1 MSTSTITRKFSL
13 LPDVSDRALKNKS
26 YKETT
31 DLLVKVRALKNKYVS
46 LMVADVKTNS
56 YNSYDSTSISRFRQ
70 AVYDRLNFSRVKSPQ
85 FQSIEL
91 KERAKQCA
99 FYDAY
104 LVVREWVKRTENLK
118 TIVGALIDK
127 FRNDNAFALSFLR
140 GKRFSSKEL
149 SEIRRAL
156 SRDCFGKRQSLS
168 VFFLNNFILQLRNLF
183 LAQNDFKSKGLFSD
197 ISLTNPL
204 QALVREAF
212 KSLKLDDS
220 LLEKVVNSFSR
231 TKKKKEIAVLP
242 SQLAEYVLDG
252 YFRKIQWLTGRKAR
266 QIISLRNKLK
276 KEKGKS
282 NSNKIIKLTKSL
294 CSLEDSLSTFIGDVE
309 FLSLNENEF
318 KKKRKLV
325 LDGLKRGILEKITL
339 LDLPQLITK
348 AYQKELLG
356 FQQNPNHYVLRRVF
370 KPNFPQIKIGAI
382 CFDSFLQY
390 FETKLQYKVRD
401 LLKERF
407 ISEQFV
413 SLTITQFQAIQL
425 DIYDLIKKPEHKTLS
440 ISVANRDVY
449 KEDFTTSQRGEHSDF
464 YRIKLGLISHQFQT
478 FKIRDRKERIKKLKE
493 SNFEPALPS
502 ITLKNRKLLL
512 NLPFNKLKKESSK
525 PFKVE
530 GNSDV
535 EMGIDLGLKH
545 FAVVSVWDKKQNV
558 ELARYFLGP
567 RQLFNM
573 KFNLEDGKL
582 YNRNGIGKDRKE
594 KALSNLKLKL
604 IRLREQI
611 VFLQQKKNNYEQ
623 RLLARDVTTYRAKL
637 KWNKTRRSLSLCW
650 DRLNRI
656 NLQIV
661 NHLNNYVLKIAGFW
675 KVSAIKVEDL
685 RWATHSKKRD
695 TGKFM
700 AFWQT
705 HWFYSQVQDAVK
717 LQCDLN
723 SIRFQKVPARYTSRR
738 CSRCGELGSRT
749 SKRFSCSRC
758 GLKLDSDLNASRN
771 VVKYLN
777 SNPSYKESN

>member
-1 MSTSTITRKFSL
+1 
-13 LPDVSDRALKNKS
+13 
-26 YKETT
+26 
-31 DLLVKVRALKNKYVS
+31 
-46 LMVADVKTNS
+46 MVADVKANS
-56 YNSYDSTSISRFRQ
+56 YNSYNSTSISRFRQ

-118 TIVGALIDK
+118 IIVGALIDK
-127 FRNDNAFALSFLR
+127 FRHDDAFTSSFLR

-156 SRDCFGKRQSLS
+156 SQDCFKKRQSLS
-168 VFFLNNFILQLRNLF
+168 VFFINNFILQLRNLF
-183 LAQNDFKSKGLFSD
+183 LAQNDFEIKDLFSD

-204 QALVREAF
+204 QVLVRETF
-212 KSLKLDDS
+212 KSLKFDDY
-220 LLEKVVNSFSR
+220 LLEKVANSFSR

-242 SQLAEYVLDG
+242 SQLAEYVLEG
-252 YFRKIQWLTGRKAR
+252 YFRKIQWLSSRKAR
-266 QIISLRNKLK
+266 QIISLRNKFK
-276 KEKGKS
+276 KGKS
-282 NSNKIIKLTKSL
+282 NSNKILKLTKSL
-294 CSLEDSLSTFIGDVE
+294 RSLVDSLSTFIGGVE
-309 FLSLNENEF
+309 FSCEKEF

-325 LDGLKRGILEKITL
+325 LAGLKRAILEKITR

-348 AYQKELLG
+348 AYQKELLA
-356 FQQNPNHYVLRRVF
+356 FQQNPNHYILKRIF

-382 CFDSFLQY
+382 NFDSFLQY

-413 SLTITQFQAIQL
+413 SLTIKQFQKIQL

-440 ISVANRDVY
+440 ISVVNRDVY
-449 KEDFTTSQRGEHSDF
+449 KEDFTTSQSGEQRDF
-464 YRIKLGLISHQFQT
+464 YRIKLGLISRQFQT
-478 FKIRDRKERIKKLKE
+478 FKVRDRKERIKKLKE

-512 NLPFNKLKKESSK
+512 NLPFNKIKKDSSK

-545 FAVVSVWDKKQNV
+545 FAVVCVWDKKQNV

-573 KFNLEDGKL
+573 KFNLNDGKL
-582 YNRNGIGKDRKE
+582 YNQNRIRINRKE
-594 KALSNLKLKL
+594 KALSNLKSKL

-623 RLLARDVTTYRAKL
+623 RLLARDITNYRTKL
-637 KWNKTRRSLSLCW
+637 KWNKTRRSLTLCW

-656 NLQIV
+656 NVQIV
-661 NHLNNYVLKIAGFW
+661 NHLNNYVLKIASFW

-685 RWATHSKKRD
+685 RWAMHSKKRD
-695 TGKFM
+695 AGKFM

-723 SIRFQKVPARYTSRR
+723 SIRFQKIPARNTSRR
-738 CSRCGELGSRT
+738 CSRCGGLGSRT
-749 SKRFSCSRC
+749 GKRFSCSRC

-771 VVKYLN
+771 IAKYRN
-777 SNPSYKESN
+777 SNTRYIESN

>member
-1 MSTSTITRKFSL
+1 MSASIITRKFSL
-13 LPDVSDRALKNKS
+13 LPDASDRALKNKS

-31 DLLVKVRALKNKYVS
+31 DLLVKIRALKNKYVS
-46 LMVADVKTNS
+46 LMVADVKANS
-56 YNSYDSTSISRFRQ
+56 YNSYDSTSTSRFRQ

-104 LVVREWVKRTENLK
+104 LVVREWVKRTENLII
-118 TIVGALIDK
+118 IVGALIDK
-127 FRNDNAFALSFLR
+127 FKHDETFTSSFLR

-156 SRDCFGKRQSLS
+156 SRDCFKKRQSLS
-168 VFFLNNFILQLRNLF
+168 VFFINNFILQLRNLF
-183 LAQNDFKSKGLFSD
+183 LAQNDFKSKDLFSD
-197 ISLTNPL
+197 ISSTNPL

-212 KSLKLDDS
+212 KSLKLDDY
-220 LLEKVVNSFSR
+220 LLEEVANSFSR

-242 SQLAEYVLDG
+242 SQLAEYFLDG

-266 QIISLRNKLK
+266 QIISLKNKLK

-282 NSNKIIKLTKSL
+282 NSDKIIKLTKSL
-294 CSLEDSLSTFIGDVE
+294 RSLDDSLSSFIGDLE
-309 FLSLNENEF
+309 FSCENEF

-325 LDGLKRGILEKITL
+325 LDSLKRALLEKITL

-348 AYQKELLG
+348 AYQKELLA
-356 FQQNPNHYVLRRVF
+356 FQRYPNHYVLKRVF

-382 CFDSFLQY
+382 NFDSFLQY
-390 FETKLQYKVRD
+390 FETKLQYKVRE
-401 LLKERF
+401 LLKESF

-413 SLTITQFQAIQL
+413 SLTIKQFQKIQL

-440 ISVANRDVY
+440 ISIVNRDVY
-449 KEDFTTSQRGEHSDF
+449 KENFTTSHSGEQRDS
-464 YRIKLGLISHQFQT
+464 YRIKLGLISRQFQT
-478 FKIRDRKERIKKLKE
+478 FKVRDRKERIRKLKE
-493 SNFEPALPS
+493 SSFEPALPS

-512 NLPFNKLKKESSK
+512 NLPFNKIKKDSSK
-525 PFKVE
+525 PFQVE
-530 GNSDV
+530 GNSDI

-545 FAVVSVWDKKQNV
+545 FAVVCVWDKKQNV

-567 RQLFNM
+567 RQLFDKN
-573 KFNLEDGKL
+573 FNLKDGKL
-582 YNRNGIGKDRKE
+582 CNRNKFGKERKE
-594 KALSNLKLKL
+594 NALSNIKLKL
-604 IRLREQI
+604 MRLREQI
-611 VFLQQKKNNYEQ
+611 VFLQQKKNNYEH
-623 RLLARDVTTYRAKL
+623 RLLARDITNYRAKL

-650 DRLNRI
+650 DRLNRL

-661 NHLNNYVLKIAGFW
+661 NHLNNYVIKIASFW
-675 KVSAIKVEDL
+675 NVSAIKVEDL
-685 RWATHSKKRD
+685 RWATHSKNRD
-695 TGKFM
+695 VGKFM

-723 SIRFQKVPARYTSRR
+723 SIRFQKVPAKYTSQR
-738 CSRCGELGSRT
+738 CSRCGTLGSRAG
-749 SKRFSCSRC
+749 KRFSCSSC

-771 VVKYLN
+771 VVKYWN
-777 SNPSYKESN
+777 SNTRYIESN

>member
-1 MSTSTITRKFSL
+1 
-13 LPDVSDRALKNKS
+13 
-26 YKETT
+26 
-31 DLLVKVRALKNKYVS
+31 
-46 LMVADVKTNS
+46 
-56 YNSYDSTSISRFRQ
+56 
-70 AVYDRLNFSRVKSPQ
+70 
-85 FQSIEL
+85 L

-118 TIVGALIDK
+118 IIVGTLIDK
-127 FRNDNAFALSFLR
+127 FRQDEKFTSSFLR

-156 SRDCFGKRQSLS
+156 SLDCFKKRQSLS
-168 VFFLNNFILQLRNLF
+168 VFFINNFILQLRNLF
-183 LAQNDFKSKGLFSD
+183 LAQNDFESRNLFSD

-204 QALVREAF
+204 QELVREAF
-212 KSLKLDDS
+212 KSLKLDDC
-220 LLEKVVNSFSR
+220 LLEKAANSFSR
-231 TKKKKEIAVLP
+231 TKKKKEITVLP
-242 SQLAEYVLDG
+242 SQLAEYFLEG
-252 YFRKIQWLTGRKAR
+252 YFRKIQWLSSRKAR

-282 NSNKIIKLTKSL
+282 NSNKIIKLTRSL
-294 CSLEDSLSTFIGDVE
+294 RSLDDSLSIFIGDLE
-309 FLSLNENEF
+309 FSCENEF

-325 LDGLKRGILEKITL
+325 LAGLKRAFLEKIIG

-348 AYQKELLG
+348 AYQKELLA
-356 FQQNPNHYVLRRVF
+356 FQQNPNHYVLKRVF

-382 CFDSFLQY
+382 NFDSFLQY

-401 LLKERF
+401 LLKEHF

-413 SLTITQFQAIQL
+413 SLTIKQFQQIQL

-440 ISVANRDVY
+440 LSVANRDVY
-449 KEDFTTSQRGEHSDF
+449 KEEFTSSQSGKQRDF

-478 FKIRDRKERIKKLKE
+478 FKVRDRKERIKKLKA

-512 NLPFNKLKKESSK
+512 NLPFNKLKKDSSK

-535 EMGIDLGLKH
+535 ELGIDLGLKH
-545 FAVVSVWDKKQNV
+545 FAVVCVWDKKQDV

-567 RQLFNM
+567 RQLFD
-573 KFNLEDGKL
+573 KSFNLKDGKL
-582 YNRNGIGKDRKE
+582 YDRNRIGKERKE
-594 KALSNLKLKL
+594 SALSNVKLKL
-604 IRLREQI
+604 MRLREQI

-623 RLLARDVTTYRAKL
+623 RLLERDITNYRAKL

-650 DRLNRI
+650 DRLNRL

-661 NHLNNYVLKIAGFW
+661 NHLNNYVLKIACFW

-695 TGKFM
+695 AGKFM

-705 HWFYSQVQDAVK
+705 HWFYSQVQNAVK

-723 SIRFQKVPARYTSRR
+723 SIRFQKVPARNTSRR
-738 CSRCGELGSRT
+738 CSRCGALGSRAG
-749 SKRFSCSRC
+749 KRFSCSRC

-771 VVKYLN
+771 VAKYRS
-777 SNPSYKESN
+777 SNLGYISSN

>member
-1 MSTSTITRKFSL
+1 M
-13 LPDVSDRALKNKS
+13 
-26 YKETT
+26 
-31 DLLVKVRALKNKYVS
+31 
-46 LMVADVKTNS
+46 
-56 YNSYDSTSISRFRQ
+56 
-70 AVYDRLNFSRVKSPQ
+70 
-85 FQSIEL
+85 
-91 KERAKQCA
+91 
-99 FYDAY
+99 
-104 LVVREWVKRTENLK
+104 VREWVKRTENLK
-118 TIVGALIDK
+118 IIVGTLIDK
-127 FRNDNAFALSFLR
+127 FRHDDAFTSSFLR

-149 SEIRRAL
+149 SEIRREL
-156 SRDCFGKRQSLS
+156 SQDCFKKRQSLS
-168 VFFLNNFILQLRNLF
+168 IFFLNNFILQLRNLF
-183 LAQNDFKSKGLFSD
+183 LAQNDFESKDLFSD

-204 QALVREAF
+204 QVLVREAF

-220 LLEKVVNSFSR
+220 LLDKVANSFSR
-231 TKKKKEIAVLP
+231 TKKKKDIAVLP

-252 YFRKIQWLTGRKAR
+252 YFRKIQWLTSRKAR

-282 NSNKIIKLTKSL
+282 NSNKILKLTKSL
-294 CSLEDSLSTFIGDVE
+294 RSLIDSLSTFIGAVE
-309 FLSLNENEF
+309 FSCENEF

-325 LDGLKRGILEKITL
+325 LDGLKRAILEKITRIDL
-339 LDLPQLITK
+339 LQLITK
-348 AYQKELLG
+348 AYQKELLD
-356 FQQNPNHYVLRRVF
+356 FQQNPNHNVLKRVF
-370 KPNFPQIKIGAI
+370 KPNFPRIKIGAI
-382 CFDSFLQY
+382 NFDSFLQY

-413 SLTITQFQAIQL
+413 SLTIKQFQAIQL

-440 ISVANRDVY
+440 ISVVNRDVY
-449 KEDFTTSQRGEHSDF
+449 KEDFTTSHSKEQRDL
-464 YRIKLGLISHQFQT
+464 YRIKLGLISRQFQT
-478 FKIRDRKERIKKLKE
+478 FKVRDRKERIKKLKE
-493 SNFEPALPS
+493 SNFEPVLPS

-512 NLPFNKLKKESSK
+512 NLPFNKIKKDSSK
-525 PFKVE
+525 PFQV
-530 GNSDV
+530 NCNPDI

-545 FAVVSVWDKKQNV
+545 FAVVCVWDKKQNI

-582 YNRNGIGKDRKE
+582 YNQNRIRKNGKE
-594 KALSNLKLKL
+594 KALSNIKLKL

-611 VFLQQKKNNYEQ
+611 IFLQQKKNNYEQ
-623 RLLARDVTTYRAKL
+623 RLLERDITNYRAKL

-650 DRLNRI
+650 DRLNRL
-656 NLQIV
+656 NVQIV
-661 NHLNNYVLKIAGFW
+661 NHLNNYILKIASFW
-675 KVSAIKVEDL
+675 NVSAIKVEDL

-695 TGKFM
+695 AGKFM

-705 HWFYSQVQDAVK
+705 HWFYSQVQNAVK

-749 SKRFSCSRC
+749 GKRFSCSCC

-771 VVKYLN
+771 VAKYRN
-777 SNPSYKESN
+777 SNTRYIESN

>member
-1 MSTSTITRKFSL
+1 
-13 LPDVSDRALKNKS
+13 
-26 YKETT
+26 
-31 DLLVKVRALKNKYVS
+31 
-46 LMVADVKTNS
+46 
-56 YNSYDSTSISRFRQ
+56 
-70 AVYDRLNFSRVKSPQ
+70 
-85 FQSIEL
+85 L

-118 TIVGALIDK
+118 IIVGTLIDK
-127 FRNDNAFALSFLR
+127 FRQDEKFTSSFLR

-156 SRDCFGKRQSLS
+156 SLDCFKKRQSLS
-168 VFFLNNFILQLRNLF
+168 VFFINNFILQLRNLF
-183 LAQNDFKSKGLFSD
+183 LAQNDFESRNLFSD

-204 QALVREAF
+204 QELVREAF
-212 KSLKLDDS
+212 KSLKLDDC
-220 LLEKVVNSFSR
+220 LLEKAANSFSR
-231 TKKKKEIAVLP
+231 TKKKKEITVLP
-242 SQLAEYVLDG
+242 SQLAEYFLEG
-252 YFRKIQWLTGRKAR
+252 YFRKIQWLSSRKAR

-282 NSNKIIKLTKSL
+282 NSNKIIKLTRSL
-294 CSLEDSLSTFIGDVE
+294 RSLDDSLSIFIGDLE
-309 FLSLNENEF
+309 FSCENEF
-318 KKKRKLV
+318 KKKRKLI
-325 LDGLKRGILEKITL
+325 LAGLKRAFLEKIIG

-348 AYQKELLG
+348 AYQKELLA
-356 FQQNPNHYVLRRVF
+356 FQQNPNHYVLKRVF

-382 CFDSFLQY
+382 NFDSFLQY

-401 LLKERF
+401 LLKEHF

-413 SLTITQFQAIQL
+413 SLTIKQFQQIQL

-440 ISVANRDVY
+440 LSVANRDVY
-449 KEDFTTSQRGEHSDF
+449 KEEFTSSQSGKQRDF

-478 FKIRDRKERIKKLKE
+478 FKVRDRKERIKKLKA

-512 NLPFNKLKKESSK
+512 NLPFNKLKKDSSK

-535 EMGIDLGLKH
+535 ELGIDLGLKH
-545 FAVVSVWDKKQNV
+545 FAVVCVWDKKQDV

-567 RQLFNM
+567 RQLFD
-573 KFNLEDGKL
+573 KSFNLKDGKL
-582 YNRNGIGKDRKE
+582 YDWNRIGKERKE
-594 KALSNLKLKL
+594 SALSNVKLKL
-604 IRLREQI
+604 MRLREQI

-623 RLLARDVTTYRAKL
+623 RLLERDITNYRAKL

-650 DRLNRI
+650 DRLNRL

-661 NHLNNYVLKIAGFW
+661 NHLNNYVLKIACFW

-695 TGKFM
+695 AGKFM

-705 HWFYSQVQDAVK
+705 HWFYSQVQNAVK

-723 SIRFQKVPARYTSRR
+723 SIRFQKVPARNTSRR
-738 CSRCGELGSRT
+738 CSRCGALGSRAG
-749 SKRFSCSRC
+749 KRFSCSRC

-771 VVKYLN
+771 VAKYRS
-777 SNPSYKESN
+777 SNLGYISSN

>member
-1 MSTSTITRKFSL
+1 MSASTITRKFSL
-13 LPDVSDRALKNKS
+13 LPDTSDRALKIKS

-46 LMVADVKTNS
+46 LMVADIKANS
-56 YNSYDSTSISRFRQ
+56 YNSYDSTSTSRFRQ

-85 FQSIEL
+85 FPSIEL

-118 TIVGALIDK
+118 IIVGTLIDK
-127 FRNDNAFALSFLR
+127 FRHDDAFTSSFLR

-149 SEIRRAL
+149 SEIRREL
-156 SRDCFGKRQSLS
+156 SQDCFKKRQSLS

-183 LAQNDFKSKGLFSD
+183 LAQNDFESKDLFSD

-204 QALVREAF
+204 QVLVREAF

-220 LLEKVVNSFSR
+220 LLDKVANSFSR

-252 YFRKIQWLTGRKAR
+252 YFRKIQWLTSRKAR

-282 NSNKIIKLTKSL
+282 NSNKIIKLTKSIR
-294 CSLEDSLSTFIGDVE
+294 SLDDSLSTFIGAVE
-309 FLSLNENEF
+309 FSCENEF

-325 LDGLKRGILEKITL
+325 LDGLKRAILEKITR
-339 LDLPQLITK
+339 LDLLQLITK
-348 AYQKELLG
+348 AYQKELLD
-356 FQQNPNHYVLRRVF
+356 FQQNPNHYVLKRVF
-370 KPNFPQIKIGAI
+370 KPNFPRIKIGAI
-382 CFDSFLQY
+382 NFDSFLQY

-413 SLTITQFQAIQL
+413 SLTIKQFQAIQL

-440 ISVANRDVY
+440 ISVVNRDVY
-449 KEDFTTSQRGEHSDF
+449 KEDFTTSHSKEQRDL
-464 YRIKLGLISHQFQT
+464 YRIKLGLISRQFQT
-478 FKIRDRKERIKKLKE
+478 FKVRDRKERIKKLKE
-493 SNFEPALPS
+493 SNFEPVLPS

-512 NLPFNKLKKESSK
+512 NLPFNKIKKDSSK
-525 PFKVE
+525 PFQV
-530 GNSDV
+530 NCNPDI

-545 FAVVSVWDKKQNV
+545 FAVVCVWDKKQNI

-582 YNRNGIGKDRKE
+582 YNQNRIRKNGKE
-594 KALSNLKLKL
+594 KALSNIKLKL

-623 RLLARDVTTYRAKL
+623 RLLERGITNYRTKL

-650 DRLNRI
+650 DRLNRL
-656 NLQIV
+656 NVQIV
-661 NHLNNYVLKIAGFW
+661 NHLNNYILKIASFW
-675 KVSAIKVEDL
+675 NVSAIKVEDL

-695 TGKFM
+695 AGKFM

-705 HWFYSQVQDAVK
+705 HWFYSQVQNTVK

-749 SKRFSCSRC
+749 GKRFSCSCC

-771 VVKYLN
+771 VAKYRN
-777 SNPSYKESN
+777 SNTRYIESN

>member
-1 MSTSTITRKFSL
+1 MSASTITRKFSL
-13 LPDVSDRALKNKS
+13 LPDTSDRALKIKS

-46 LMVADVKTNS
+46 LMVADVKANS
-56 YNSYDSTSISRFRQ
+56 HNSYDSTSASRFRQ

-85 FQSIEL
+85 FPSIEL

-118 TIVGALIDK
+118 IIVGTLIDK
-127 FRNDNAFALSFLR
+127 FRHDDAFTSSFLR

-149 SEIRRAL
+149 SEIRREL
-156 SRDCFGKRQSLS
+156 SQDCFKKRQSLS
-168 VFFLNNFILQLRNLF
+168 IFFLNNFILQLRNLF
-183 LAQNDFKSKGLFSD
+183 LAQNDFESKDLFSD

-204 QALVREAF
+204 QVLVREAF

-220 LLEKVVNSFSR
+220 LLDKVANSFSR
-231 TKKKKEIAVLP
+231 TKKKKDIAVLP

-252 YFRKIQWLTGRKAR
+252 YFRKIQWLTSRKAR

-282 NSNKIIKLTKSL
+282 NSNKILKLTKSL
-294 CSLEDSLSTFIGDVE
+294 RSLIDSLSTFIGVVE
-309 FLSLNENEF
+309 FSCENEF

-325 LDGLKRGILEKITL
+325 LDGLKRAILEKITRIDL
-339 LDLPQLITK
+339 LQLITK
-348 AYQKELLG
+348 AYQKELLD
-356 FQQNPNHYVLRRVF
+356 FQQNPNHNVLKRVF
-370 KPNFPQIKIGAI
+370 KPNFPRIKIGAI
-382 CFDSFLQY
+382 NFDSFLQY

-413 SLTITQFQAIQL
+413 SLTIKQFQAIQL

-440 ISVANRDVY
+440 ISVVNRDVY
-449 KEDFTTSQRGEHSDF
+449 KEDFTTSHSKEQRDL
-464 YRIKLGLISHQFQT
+464 YRIKLGLISRQFQT
-478 FKIRDRKERIKKLKE
+478 FKVRDRKERIKKLKE
-493 SNFEPALPS
+493 SNFEPVLPS

-512 NLPFNKLKKESSK
+512 NLPFNKIKKDSSK
-525 PFKVE
+525 PFQV
-530 GNSDV
+530 NCNPDI

-545 FAVVSVWDKKQNV
+545 FAVVCVWDKKQNI

-582 YNRNGIGKDRKE
+582 YNQNRIRKNGKE
-594 KALSNLKLKL
+594 KALSNIKLKL

-611 VFLQQKKNNYEQ
+611 IFLQQKKNNYEQ
-623 RLLARDVTTYRAKL
+623 RLLERDITNYRAKL

-650 DRLNRI
+650 DRLNRL
-656 NLQIV
+656 NVQIV
-661 NHLNNYVLKIAGFW
+661 NHLNNYILKIASFW
-675 KVSAIKVEDL
+675 NVSAIKVEDL

-695 TGKFM
+695 AGKFM

-705 HWFYSQVQDAVK
+705 HWFYSQVQNAVK

-749 SKRFSCSRC
+749 GKRFSCSCC

-771 VVKYLN
+771 VAKYRN
-777 SNPSYKESN
+777 SNTRYIESN

>member
-1 MSTSTITRKFSL
+1 MSASIITRKFSL
-13 LPDVSDRALKNKS
+13 LPDASDITLKNKS

-31 DLLVKVRALKNKYVS
+31 DLLVKIRALKNKYVS
-46 LMVADVKTNS
+46 LMVTDVKANS
-56 YNSYDSTSISRFRQ
+56 YNSYDSTSMSRFRQ

-104 LVVREWVKRTENLK
+104 LAVREWVKRTENLK
-118 TIVGALIDK
+118 TIIGALIDK
-127 FRNDNAFALSFLR
+127 FKHDKGFALSFLR

-149 SEIRRAL
+149 SEIRSAL
-156 SRDCFGKRQSLS
+156 SKDCFKKRQSLS
-168 VFFLNNFILQLRNLF
+168 VFFINNFILQLRNLF
-183 LAQNDFKSKGLFSD
+183 LAQNDFESKDLFSD

-204 QALVREAF
+204 QALVRETF
-212 KSLKLDDS
+212 KSLKLDDY
-220 LLEKVVNSFSR
+220 LLEEVANSFSR

-252 YFRKIQWLTGRKAR
+252 YFRKIRWLTGRKAR

-282 NSNKIIKLTKSL
+282 NSNKFVKLTKSL
-294 CSLEDSLSTFIGDVE
+294 RSLEDSLSTFMGDAE
-309 FLSLNENEF
+309 FSCENEF

-325 LDGLKRGILEKITL
+325 LAGPKRALLEKITC
-339 LDLPQLITK
+339 LDLSPLITK
-348 AYQKELLG
+348 AYQKELLA
-356 FQQNPNHYVLRRVF
+356 FQQNPNHYVLKRIF
-370 KPNFPQIKIGAI
+370 KPYFPRIKIGAI
-382 CFDSFLQY
+382 NFDSFLQY

-413 SLTITQFQAIQL
+413 SLTIKQFQKIQL

-440 ISVANRDVY
+440 ISIANRDVY
-449 KEDFTTSQRGEHSDF
+449 KEKFTASQSGEQRK
-464 YRIKLGLISHQFQT
+464 YYKIKIGLISHQFQT
-478 FKIRDRKERIKKLKE
+478 FKVRDRKERIKKLKE
-493 SNFEPALPS
+493 SSFEPALPS

-512 NLPFNKLKKESSK
+512 NLPFNKLKKDSSK

-545 FAVVSVWDKKQNV
+545 FAVVCVRDKRQDV

-567 RQLFNM
+567 RQLFDMN
-573 KFNLEDGKL
+573 FSLEDGKL
-582 YNRNGIGKDRKE
+582 YDRNRFGNERKE
-594 KALSNLKLKL
+594 EALSNVKLKL

-623 RLLARDVTTYRAKL
+623 RLLQRGITSYRAKL
-637 KWNKTRRSLSLCW
+637 KWNRTRRSLSFCW

-661 NHLNNYVLKIAGFW
+661 NHLNNYVVKIACFW

-685 RWATHSKKRD
+685 RWATHAKKRD
-695 TGKFM
+695 AGKFM

-717 LQCDLN
+717 LQCDLQ
-723 SIRFQKVPARYTSRR
+723 SISFQKVPARNTSRR
-738 CSRCGELGSRT
+738 CSRCGELGSRAG
-749 SKRFSCSRC
+749 KRFSCSSC

-771 VVKYLN
+771 VAKYRN
-777 SNPSYKESN
+777 SNPGYIDSN

>member
-1 MSTSTITRKFSL
+1 MSASTITRKFSL
-13 LPDVSDRALKNKS
+13 LPDTSDRALKIKS

-46 LMVADVKTNS
+46 LMVADVKANS
-56 YNSYDSTSISRFRQ
+56 HNSYDSTSASRFRQ

-85 FQSIEL
+85 FPSIEL

-118 TIVGALIDK
+118 IIVGTLIDK
-127 FRNDNAFALSFLR
+127 FRHDDAFTSSFLR

-149 SEIRRAL
+149 SEIRREL
-156 SRDCFGKRQSLS
+156 SQDCFKKRQSLS
-168 VFFLNNFILQLRNLF
+168 IFFLNNFILQLRNLF
-183 LAQNDFKSKGLFSD
+183 LAQNDFESKDLFSD

-204 QALVREAF
+204 QVLVREAF

-220 LLEKVVNSFSR
+220 LLDKVANSFSR
-231 TKKKKEIAVLP
+231 TKKKKDIAVLP

-252 YFRKIQWLTGRKAR
+252 YFRKIQWLTSRKAR

-282 NSNKIIKLTKSL
+282 NSNKILKLTKSL
-294 CSLEDSLSTFIGDVE
+294 RSLIDSLSTFIGAVE
-309 FLSLNENEF
+309 FSCENEF

-325 LDGLKRGILEKITL
+325 LDGLKRAILEKITRIDL
-339 LDLPQLITK
+339 LQLITK
-348 AYQKELLG
+348 AYQKELLD
-356 FQQNPNHYVLRRVF
+356 FQQNPNHNVLKRVF
-370 KPNFPQIKIGAI
+370 KPNFPRIKIGAI
-382 CFDSFLQY
+382 NFDSFLQY

-413 SLTITQFQAIQL
+413 SLTIKQFQAIQL

-440 ISVANRDVY
+440 ISVVNRDVY
-449 KEDFTTSQRGEHSDF
+449 KEDFTTSHSKEQRDL
-464 YRIKLGLISHQFQT
+464 YRIKLGLISRQFQT
-478 FKIRDRKERIKKLKE
+478 FKVRDRKERIKKLKE
-493 SNFEPALPS
+493 SNFEPVLPS

-512 NLPFNKLKKESSK
+512 NLPFNKIKKDSSK
-525 PFKVE
+525 PFQV
-530 GNSDV
+530 NCNPDI

-545 FAVVSVWDKKQNV
+545 FAVVCVWDKKQNI

-582 YNRNGIGKDRKE
+582 YNQNRIRKNGKE
-594 KALSNLKLKL
+594 KALSNIKLKL

-611 VFLQQKKNNYEQ
+611 IFLQQKKNNYEQ
-623 RLLARDVTTYRAKL
+623 RLLERDITNYRAKL

-650 DRLNRI
+650 DRLNRL
-656 NLQIV
+656 NVQIV
-661 NHLNNYVLKIAGFW
+661 NHLNNYILKIASFW
-675 KVSAIKVEDL
+675 NVSAIKVEDL

-695 TGKFM
+695 AGKFM

-705 HWFYSQVQDAVK
+705 HWFYSQVQNAVK

-749 SKRFSCSRC
+749 GKRFSCSCC

-771 VVKYLN
+771 VAKYRN
-777 SNPSYKESN
+777 SNTRYIESN

>member
-1 MSTSTITRKFSL
+1 MSALTITRKFSL
-13 LPDVSDRALKNKS
+13 LPDTSDRALKKKS

-46 LMVADVKTNS
+46 LMIADVKVNS
-56 YNSYDSTSISRFRQ
+56 YDSYDSTSTSRFRQ

-118 TIVGALIDK
+118 IIVGALIDK
-127 FRNDNAFALSFLR
+127 FRHDETFALSFLR

-156 SRDCFGKRQSLS
+156 SQDCFKKRQSLN

-183 LAQNDFKSKGLFSD
+183 LAQNDFEIKDLFSD

-204 QALVREAF
+204 QRLVRETF
-212 KSLKLDDS
+212 KSLKPDDS
-220 LLEKVVNSFSR
+220 LIEKVANRFSR
-231 TKKKKEIAVLP
+231 TKKKKDIAVLP
-242 SQLAEYVLDG
+242 SQLVEYVLDG
-252 YFRKIQWLTGRKAR
+252 YFRKIQWLTNRKAR

-276 KEKGKS
+276 KEKTKEKS
-282 NSNKIIKLTKSL
+282 KTNKIIKLTKSL
-294 CSLEDSLSTFIGDVE
+294 RNMVDYLSTFIGEVE
-309 FLSLNENEF
+309 FSCEKEF

-325 LDGLKRGILEKITL
+325 LDGLKRAILEKITH

-348 AYQKELLG
+348 AYQKELLD
-356 FQQNPNHYVLRRVF
+356 FQQNPNHYVLKRVF
-370 KPNFPQIKIGAI
+370 KPNFPRIKIGAI
-382 CFDSFLQY
+382 NFDSFLQY

-413 SLTITQFQAIQL
+413 SLTIKQFQKIQL
-425 DIYDLIKKPEHKTLS
+425 DLYDLVKKPEHKTLS
-440 ISVANRDVY
+440 ISVVNRDVY
-449 KEDFTTSQRGEHSDF
+449 KEEFAKYRCKEQQDF
-464 YRIKLGLISHQFQT
+464 YRIKLGLISRQFQT
-478 FKIRDRKERIKKLKE
+478 FKVRDRKERIKKLKE

-512 NLPFNKLKKESSK
+512 NLPFNKIKKDSSK
-525 PFKVE
+525 PFQV
-530 GNSDV
+530 NSNPDI

-545 FAVVSVWDKKQNV
+545 FAVVCVWDKKQNV

-582 YNRNGIGKDRKE
+582 YNQNRIRKNQKE
-594 KALSNLKLKL
+594 KTLSNIKLKL

-623 RLLARDVTTYRAKL
+623 RLLARDITNYRAKL

-650 DRLNRI
+650 DRLNRL
-656 NLQIV
+656 NVQIV
-661 NHLNNYVLKIAGFW
+661 NHLNNYILKIASFW

-695 TGKFM
+695 AGKFM

-705 HWFYSQVQDAVK
+705 HWFYSQVQNAVK

-723 SIRFQKVPARYTSRR
+723 SIRFQKVPARYTSQR
-738 CSRCGELGSRT
+738 CSCCGKLGSRT

-771 VVKYLN
+771 VAKYPN
-777 SNPSYKESN
+777 SNTRYIESN

>member
-1 MSTSTITRKFSL
+1 MSASTITRKFSL
-13 LPDVSDRALKNKS
+13 LPDTSDRALKIKS

-46 LMVADVKTNS
+46 LMVADVKANS
-56 YNSYDSTSISRFRQ
+56 HNSYDSTSASRFRQ

-85 FQSIEL
+85 FPSIEL

-118 TIVGALIDK
+118 IIVGTLIDK
-127 FRNDNAFALSFLR
+127 FRHDDAFTSSFLR

-149 SEIRRAL
+149 SEIRREL
-156 SRDCFGKRQSLS
+156 SQDCFKKRQSLS
-168 VFFLNNFILQLRNLF
+168 IFFLNNFILQLRNLF
-183 LAQNDFKSKGLFSD
+183 LAQNDFESKDLFSD

-204 QALVREAF
+204 QVLVREAF

-220 LLEKVVNSFSR
+220 LLDKVANSFSR
-231 TKKKKEIAVLP
+231 TKKKKDIAVLP

-252 YFRKIQWLTGRKAR
+252 YFRKIQWLTSRKAQ

-282 NSNKIIKLTKSL
+282 NSNKILKLTKSL
-294 CSLEDSLSTFIGDVE
+294 RSLIDSLSTFIGAVE
-309 FLSLNENEF
+309 FSCENEF

-325 LDGLKRGILEKITL
+325 LDGLKRAILEKITRIDL
-339 LDLPQLITK
+339 LQLITK
-348 AYQKELLG
+348 AYQKELLD
-356 FQQNPNHYVLRRVF
+356 FQQNPNHNVLKRVF
-370 KPNFPQIKIGAI
+370 KPNFPRIKIGAI
-382 CFDSFLQY
+382 NFDSFLQY

-401 LLKERF
+401 LLKECF

-413 SLTITQFQAIQL
+413 SLTIKQFQAIQL

-440 ISVANRDVY
+440 ISVVNRDVY
-449 KEDFTTSQRGEHSDF
+449 KEDFTTSHSKEQRDL
-464 YRIKLGLISHQFQT
+464 YRIKLGLISRQFQT
-478 FKIRDRKERIKKLKE
+478 FKVRDRKERIKKLKE
-493 SNFEPALPS
+493 SNFEPVLPS

-512 NLPFNKLKKESSK
+512 NLPFNKIKKDSSK
-525 PFKVE
+525 PFQV
-530 GNSDV
+530 NCNPDI

-545 FAVVSVWDKKQNV
+545 FAVVCVWDKKQNI

-582 YNRNGIGKDRKE
+582 YNQNRIRKNGKE
-594 KALSNLKLKL
+594 KALSNIKLKL

-611 VFLQQKKNNYEQ
+611 IFLQQKKNNYEQ
-623 RLLARDVTTYRAKL
+623 RLLERDITNYRAKL
-637 KWNKTRRSLSLCW
+637 KWNKIRRSLSLCW
-650 DRLNRI
+650 DRLNRL
-656 NLQIV
+656 NVQIV
-661 NHLNNYVLKIAGFW
+661 NHLNNYILKIASFW
-675 KVSAIKVEDL
+675 NVSAIKVEDL

-695 TGKFM
+695 AGKFM

-705 HWFYSQVQDAVK
+705 HWFYSQVQNAVK

-749 SKRFSCSRC
+749 GKRFSCSCC

-771 VVKYLN
+771 VAKYRN
-777 SNPSYKESN
+777 SNTRYIESN

>member
-1 MSTSTITRKFSL
+1 MSASTITRKFSL
-13 LPDVSDRALKNKS
+13 LPDTSDITLKNKS
-26 YKETT
+26 YKKTT

-46 LMVADVKTNS
+46 LMVADVKANS
-56 YNSYDSTSISRFRQ
+56 HNSYDSTSTSRFRQ

-118 TIVGALIDK
+118 IIVGALIDK
-127 FRNDNAFALSFLR
+127 FKHDDAFTSSFLR

-156 SRDCFGKRQSLS
+156 SQDCFKKRQSLS

-183 LAQNDFKSKGLFSD
+183 LAQNDFEIKDLFSD

-204 QALVREAF
+204 QVLVREAF

-220 LLEKVVNSFSR
+220 LLEEVANSFSR

-242 SQLAEYVLDG
+242 SQFAEYVLDG
-252 YFRKIQWLTGRKAR
+252 YFRKIQWLSGRKAR

-276 KEKGKS
+276 KENEKS
-282 NSNKIIKLTKSL
+282 NSNKIIKLTDSL
-294 CSLEDSLSTFIGDVE
+294 RRLEDSLSTFIGDVE
-309 FLSLNENEF
+309 FSCENEF

-325 LDGLKRGILEKITL
+325 LAGLKRGILEKITN
-339 LDLPQLITK
+339 LDLPRLIPK
-348 AYQKELLG
+348 AYQKELLD
-356 FQQNPNHYVLRRVF
+356 FQQNPNHYVLKRVF
-370 KPNFPQIKIGAI
+370 KPNFPRIKIGAI
-382 CFDSFLQY
+382 NFDSFLQY

-413 SLTITQFQAIQL
+413 SLTIKQFQAIQL
-425 DIYDLIKKPEHKTLS
+425 DMYDLIKKPEHKTLS
-440 ISVANRDVY
+440 ISVVNRDVY
-449 KEDFTTSQRGEHSDF
+449 KEDFTTSHSKEQRDF

-478 FKIRDRKERIKKLKE
+478 FKVRDRKERIKKLKE

-512 NLPFNKLKKESSK
+512 NLPFNKIKKDSSK
-525 PFKVE
+525 PFQV
-530 GNSDV
+530 NCNHDI

-545 FAVVSVWDKKQNV
+545 FAVVCVWDKKQNV
-558 ELARYFLGP
+558 ELARYFLGL

-582 YNRNGIGKDRKE
+582 YNQNRIRKNGKE
-594 KALSNLKLKL
+594 KALSNIKLKL

-623 RLLARDVTTYRAKL
+623 RLLERDITNYRAKL

-650 DRLNRI
+650 DRLNRL
-656 NLQIV
+656 NVQIV
-661 NHLNNYVLKIAGFW
+661 NHLNNYVLKIASFW

-685 RWATHSKKRD
+685 RWATHSKKQD

-705 HWFYSQVQDAVK
+705 HWFYSQVQNAVK

-749 SKRFSCSRC
+749 GKRFSCSRC

-771 VVKYLN
+771 VVKYRN
-777 SNPSYKESN
+777 SNPRYIESN

>member
-1 MSTSTITRKFSL
+1 MSALTITRKFSL

-46 LMVADVKTNS
+46 LMVADVKANS

-70 AVYDRLNFSRVKSPQ
+70 AVYDRLNFSRVMSPQ

-118 TIVGALIDK
+118 IIVGALIDK
-127 FRNDNAFALSFLR
+127 FRHDKAFVSSFLR

-149 SEIRRAL
+149 SEISRAL
-156 SRDCFGKRQSLS
+156 GRDCFGKRQSLS
-168 VFFLNNFILQLRNLF
+168 VFFINNFILQLRNLF
-183 LAQNDFKSKGLFSD
+183 LAQNDFESKDLFSD

-204 QALVREAF
+204 QKLVREAF

-220 LLEKVVNSFSR
+220 LLEKAANSFSR

-282 NSNKIIKLTKSL
+282 NSNKIFKLTKSL
-294 CSLEDSLSTFIGDVE
+294 RSLDDSLSTFIGDVE
-309 FLSLNENEF
+309 FFSENEF
-318 KKKRKLV
+318 KKKRQLV
-325 LDGLKRGILEKITL
+325 LDGLKRAILEKITF

-348 AYQKELLG
+348 AYQKELLA

-382 CFDSFLQY
+382 NFDSFLQY

-449 KEDFTTSQRGEHSDF
+449 KEDFTTSHSGAQRDF
-464 YRIKLGLISHQFQT
+464 YRIKLGLVSRQFQT
-478 FKIRDRKERIKKLKE
+478 FKVRDRKERIKRLKE

-512 NLPFNKLKKESSK
+512 NLPFNKIRKDSSK
-525 PFKVE
+525 PFKIE
-530 GNSDV
+530 CNSDV

-545 FAVVSVWDKKQNV
+545 FAVVCVWDKKKNA

-582 YNRNGIGKDRKE
+582 YNQNRIGKDRKE

-623 RLLARDVTTYRAKL
+623 RLLARDITTYRAKL
-637 KWNKTRRSLSLCW
+637 KWNRTRRSLSLCW

-695 TGKFM
+695 AGKFM

-749 SKRFSCSRC
+749 GKRFSCKRC

-771 VVKYLN
+771 VVKYRN
-777 SNPSYKESN
+777 SNPRYKDSN